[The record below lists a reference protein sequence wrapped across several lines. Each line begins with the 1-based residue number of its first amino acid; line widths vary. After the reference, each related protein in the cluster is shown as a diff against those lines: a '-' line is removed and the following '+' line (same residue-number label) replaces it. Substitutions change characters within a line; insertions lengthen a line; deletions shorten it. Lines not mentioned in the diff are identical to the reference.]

1 LTLVPETTN
10 IKWVARWRDLLTL
23 HSIWTGDF
31 SVTDET
37 SNPSPRQAGGE
48 ASHSGAVP
56 YGGDRAA
63 YAAQLGAW
71 PLREGE
77 LSAAPL
83 VPYAGQ
89 HWDWRAIHAAPQIDP
104 TAWVAPGAIVYGR
117 VRVKAR
123 SSIWFGCVLRGDQEY
138 IEVGEETN
146 IQDGSILHVEHG
158 GHPCI
163 LGNRVTLGHCA
174 IVHGST
180 VGDGALIGIRA
191 TVLSRCVIGEGAL
204 IAAGA
209 LVLEGTTVPPHTLWA
224 GLPARQIRELTAA
237 QRERLAETYR
247 HYVNNS
253 IAHCAAF
260 PDGKLP

>member
-1 LTLVPETTN
+1 MPDPSSAAARESPRPDNRTETT
-10 IKWVARWRDLLTL
+10 
-23 HSIWTGDF
+23 
-31 SVTDET
+31 
-37 SNPSPRQAGGE
+37 
-48 ASHSGAVP
+48 SGAAP
-56 YGGDRAA
+56 YTGNQAA
-63 YAAQLGAW
+63 YEAMLCSW
-71 PLREGE
+71 PLRVQP
-77 LSAAPL
+77 LPPAPD

-89 HWDWRAIHAAPQIDP
+89 HWDWRAIHAVPQIDP
-104 TAWVAPGAIVYGR
+104 TAWVAPGAILYGR
-117 VRVKAR
+117 VRLKAR

-158 GHPCI
+158 GYPCI

-191 TVLSRCVIGEGAL
+191 AVLSRCVIGVGAL

-209 LVLEGTTVPPHTLWA
+209 VVLEGTTVPPYTLWA
-224 GLPARQIRELTAA
+224 GCPARQIRELTPA

-253 IAHCAAF
+253 IAHRAAF
-260 PDGKLP
+260 PDGNLPG